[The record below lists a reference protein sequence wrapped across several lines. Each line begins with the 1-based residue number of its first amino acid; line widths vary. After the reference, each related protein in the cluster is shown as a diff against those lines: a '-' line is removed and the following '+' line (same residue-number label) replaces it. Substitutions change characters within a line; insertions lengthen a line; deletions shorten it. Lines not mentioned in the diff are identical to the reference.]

1 MVDDLNY
8 NDFVILLS
16 AFNPE
21 AYIYYRRLSAS
32 ERRCEELVT
41 QVPESTRPLLRQIEA
56 IQKGRSLECCG
67 EITKLTASDSQ
78 EAEANAAG
86 AEEREHAVNERLS
99 QTLSRINV
107 LEAQISCLRM
117 EQTQLTKS
125 LEKERQRASESRQD
139 YLALKEEAD
148 THEGRVN
155 LLQEEIRELKQKHKQ
170 ELHEALTHRALLQ
183 QDVEREKAARLK
195 LEKAAHLQS
204 SVVPELSN
212 ASSVSSMEESFYL
225 QASLDSSDTLSERQ
239 NPEEPT
245 LSSYHL
251 KSKTPN
257 AYEAALSKGSQTLSY
272 QSSLQSKNH
281 CLKLR
286 TSCRL
291 AYLFRLLKVV

>member
-8 NDFVILLS
+8 KDFVILLS

-21 AYIYYRRLSAS
+21 AYIYYRRLTAS

-56 IQKGRSLECCG
+56 IQETTAKKAEAWNAVERSLNSR
-67 EITKLTASDSQ
+67 LQ
-78 EAEANAAG
+78 EAEAKAAG
-86 AEEREHAVNERLS
+86 AEERERAVNERLS

-107 LEAQISCLRM
+107 LEAQISCLRT

-155 LLQEEIRELKQKHKQ
+155 LLQEEIKELKQKHKQ
-170 ELHEALTHRALLQ
+170 ELHKALTHRALLQ
-183 QDVEREKAARLK
+183 QDVEREKAARLE

-204 SVVPELSN
+204 SIVPEQNPIARTKSAFENGLARRLSN

-239 NPEEPT
+239 NPGEPT

-257 AYEAALSKGSQTLSY
+257 AYEVALSK
-272 QSSLQSKNH
+272 
-281 CLKLR
+281 
-286 TSCRL
+286 
-291 AYLFRLLKVV
+291 